1 VDSGH
6 QRQHPFEAINGHAA
20 RMTEGSA
27 DVLVVDRSID
37 VPPSPP
43 TAEL

>member
-1 VDSGH
+1 VDSEH
-6 QRQHPFEAINGHAA
+6 QRQNPFEAINGHAA
-20 RMTEGSA
+20 RMAEGPA

-43 TAEL
+43 IAEL